1 MRQITIVTESR
12 RGLTADIAELL
23 AAADIN
29 IETLDA
35 EEVEGA
41 DVVTLSVDHY
51 NRRLAVLRDAGYP
64 AVTEDALLVRVE
76 DEPGALAKVDALLEA
91 AGLSRDDI
99 CFAQV
104 LLDDI
109 DDFQAMN
116 EVYADWIGASEIPP
130 ARAAFAV
137 AALPAGAK
145 IEVVV
150 QAIDANSC

>member
-51 NRRLAVLRDAGYP
+51 NRALATLRDAGYP

-76 DEPGALAKVDALLEA
+76 DEPGALAKVAVKFKEADIPVRSIRIIRRRNGWGIVAISTERTEA
-91 AGLSRDDI
+91 AKAIVRDSLI
-99 CFAQV
+99 T
-104 LLDDI
+104 
-109 DDFQAMN
+109 
-116 EVYADWIGASEIPP
+116 E
-130 ARAAFAV
+130 
-137 AALPAGAK
+137 
-145 IEVVV
+145 
-150 QAIDANSC
+150 